1 MAIGLDLGTNSI
13 KVASLSP
20 KDKSLDDYQIT
31 YLDLKEENSITRLKT
46 GLKKILSEPPLATN
60 KLVNIGVRGPSVV
73 VRYPTL
79 PKMSKEELAGAMRFE
94 LEQHIP
100 FKKEEVEYDFQVL
113 EEFSPAPK
121 SMKIALAAVRKE
133 FVEEQTKMITEAGLR
148 VSNVDTDSTA
158 LINAFTN
165 SNPPPEG
172 EVAALINIG
181 FETTNIN
188 ILKGN
193 EPFLSRDIQF
203 GGSSL
208 AKLIAKDKNIALSEA
223 DQILKSKE
231 ESQGILELAKENLET
246 LANEIRLSF
255 GYYESQ
261 FEKTISK
268 SYLSGGTVNLLR
280 SFLQEHLGIPV
291 LSWDPTLNLKVDAKL
306 KDIETDKPKLAVA
319 IGLALRE

>member
-13 KVASLSP
+13 KAVSLSP
-20 KDKSLDDYQIT
+20 KDKSLDNYQVI
-31 YLDLKEENSITRLKT
+31 YLDLKEEDSTTRLET
-46 GLKKILSEPPLATN
+46 GLKKLLAETSIATRR
-60 KLVNIGVRGPSVV
+60 LVNIGVRGAAVV

-113 EEFSPAPK
+113 EEFSPGPK

-133 FVEEQTKMITEAGLR
+133 FVAEQIKLITESGLKAAH
-148 VSNVDTDSTA
+148 VDTDSTA
-158 LINAFTN
+158 LINVFTN
-165 SNPPPEG
+165 SNPPTEG

-208 AKLIAKDKNIALSEA
+208 AKLIAKDRNIGLVEA

-231 ESQGILELAKENLET
+231 ESQGILELAKENLES

-261 FEKTISK
+261 FEKTVSK
-268 SYLSGGTVNLLR
+268 IYLSGGMVNLLQ
-280 SFLQEHLGIPV
+280 SFLQERLGIPV
-291 LSWDPTLNLKVDAKL
+291 TSWDPTLNLKVDAKL

-319 IGLALRE
+319 IGLALRG

>member
-1 MAIGLDLGTNSI
+1 MAIGLDLGTSSI
-13 KVASLSP
+13 KAVTLSL
-20 KDKSLDDYQIT
+20 KDKSLNDYQLI
-31 YLDLKEENSITRLKT
+31 YLDLNENSKTRFKT
-46 GLKKILSEPPLATN
+46 ALKKMLRETSIATT
-60 KLVNIGVRGPSVV
+60 KLVNIGVRGPAVV
-73 VRYPTL
+73 VRYPVL

-100 FKKEEVEYDFQVL
+100 FKKEEVEYDFRVL
-113 EEFSPAPK
+113 EEFSPGPQ

-133 FVEEQTKMITEAGLR
+133 FVEEQIKIITEAGLR

-158 LINAFTN
+158 LINAFTTT
-165 SNPPPEG
+165 NPLTEG
-172 EVAALINIG
+172 EVVALINIG

-223 DQILKSKE
+223 DQILKSE
-231 ESQGILELAKENLET
+231 EEREGILELARENLET

-268 SYLSGGTVNLLR
+268 IYLSGGMVNLLQ

>member
-1 MAIGLDLGTNSI
+1 MAIGLDLGTSSI
-13 KVASLSP
+13 KVVTLSP
-20 KDKSLDDYQIT
+20 RDKSLNDYQLI
-31 YLDLKEENSITRLKT
+31 YLDLNENSKTRFKT
-46 GLKKILSEPPLATN
+46 ALKKMLRETSIATT
-60 KLVNIGVRGPSVV
+60 KLVNIGVRGPAVV
-73 VRYPTL
+73 VRYPVL

-100 FKKEEVEYDFQVL
+100 FKKEEVEYDFRVL
-113 EEFSPAPK
+113 EEFSPGPQ

-133 FVEEQTKMITEAGLR
+133 FVEEQIKIITEAGLR

-158 LINAFTN
+158 LINAFTTT
-165 SNPPPEG
+165 NPLTEG
-172 EVAALINIG
+172 EVVALINIG

-208 AKLIAKDKNIALSEA
+208 ANLIAKDKNIALSEA
-223 DQILKSKE
+223 DQILKSE
-231 ESQGILELAKENLET
+231 EEREGILELARENLET

-268 SYLSGGTVNLLR
+268 IYLSGGMVNLLQ